1 MVKVKVTLLGLPSRY
16 GAGRTGNGRV
26 FASYDG
32 RSDGVVTLNVQAT
45 SLAIRN
51 TCTSALRSI
60 AATKVRIRFP

>member
-1 MVKVKVTLLGLPSRY
+1 MVRVKATFLGLPFRY

-32 RSDGVVTLNVQAT
+32 RSDGVVTLNAQVT

-51 TCTSALRSI
+51 I
-60 AATKVRIRFP
+60 